1 MNLAMRR
8 LLARL
13 QAPEG
18 GGEGGGGGGGGGGNP
33 PPAPKT
39 PETFSR
45 EYVHEL
51 REENKAIRL
60 RAQTAE
66 AKVAEYETKLKD
78 AEKAT
83 QDAVKAAEKAGNEK
97 LVRAEVKAMAVK
109 EGIVDIDGLNLADLS
124 KVKFNDKGELEGGQ
138 EAIDALK
145 ASKPYLFTQPS
156 TSSTTQPPKPG
167 DSTAKKATEMDA
179 KEYEAARQALLNK

>member
-13 QAPEG
+13 QAPEN

-33 PPAPKT
+33 SPAPKA

-60 RAQTAE
+60 RAQQAE
-66 AKVAEYETKLKD
+66 AKVAEFETKLAD
-78 AEKAT
+78 ADKAT
-83 QDAVKAAEKAGNEK
+83 KEAVKAAEKAGNEK

-109 EGIVDIDGLNLADLS
+109 AGIVDIDGLSLADLS

-145 ASKPYLFTQPS
+145 ASKPYLFAQPS
-156 TSSTTQPPKPG
+156 TSSTQQPPKPG
-167 DSTAKKATEMDA
+167 EQSQKKATDMDD
-179 KEYEAARQALLNK
+179 KEYDAARQALLNK

>member
-18 GGEGGGGGGGGGGNP
+18 GGEGGGGGGGGGNP
-33 PPAPKT
+33 PPSSKT

-60 RAQTAE
+60 RAQQAE
-66 AKVAEYETKLKD
+66 AKVSEYETKLAD
-78 AEKAT
+78 ADKAT
-83 QDAVKAAEKAGNEK
+83 KEAVKAAEKAGAEK

-109 EGIVDIDGLNLADLS
+109 AGIVDIDGLNLADLS

-156 TSSTTQPPKPG
+156 TSSTTQPPKPDDKG
-167 DSTAKKATEMDA
+167 GKKATEMDE
-179 KEYEAARQALLNK
+179 KEYDAARAALLNK